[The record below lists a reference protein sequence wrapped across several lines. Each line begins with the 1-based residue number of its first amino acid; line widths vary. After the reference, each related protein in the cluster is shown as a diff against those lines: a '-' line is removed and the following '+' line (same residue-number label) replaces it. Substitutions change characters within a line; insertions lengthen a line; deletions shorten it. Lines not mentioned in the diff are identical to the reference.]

1 MLLYIRSLLICDM
14 SYASK
19 LKLKNNI
26 DRIIR
31 AILLGKEL
39 NPPNRLSHPCGI
51 CNRNCLDHQECMECN
66 DCGKWCHIT
75 CDGTTLEQYG
85 YYQTTDDSVVW
96 YCLVCTVGFHHV
108 NMPFTSCTI
117 SELININNSDTM
129 EFCNFLPSLEVVH
142 EASSF
147 SKYSQP
153 YPNL

>member
-66 DCGKWCHIT
+66 DCGKWCHII
-75 CDGTTLEQYG
+75 CDGTTLEQYE
-85 YYQTTDDSVVW
+85 YYQTTDDSVSW
-96 YCLVCTVGFHHV
+96 YCLDCTVRFHHV
-108 NMPFTSCTI
+108 GVPFTSCSI
-117 SELININNSDTM
+117 SELINVNNSDTM

-147 SKYSQP
+147 SK
-153 YPNL
+153 